1 MFYDIMPTFPDL
13 VVGLNNYIYSLL
25 ILFISVTIYYG
36 YTYFRL
42 FNKKGNQYIDLSK
55 LMYPTN
61 ENKFKKLRKTYCILI
76 VLATIIG
83 IVCIIISIKQAYIEY
98 TKLVYIGS
106 LIFIE
111 MLRVKILK
119 ELELFSSKSI
129 QKSPFNFIKNN
140 IGSTILYLFMTFI
153 ILPLLL
159 ASFVSSL
166 AYPKA
171 TSTFDYTNYKNL
183 YSLNDIENQDKLIK
197 IGENK
202 TYLNIYQ
209 DKHTNIF
216 YLEYLSR
223 DKTGALLNTQTINL
237 SDPNNTVHIRYID
250 NIVES
255 GYVPCVYTYETI
267 YLLEPLNKEQE
278 IFMPLIDYKNLESY
292 VTDPNKKR
300 EYWIFVDSELKEY
313 IDSFNIHELID
324 STKELPDRFK

>member
-1 MFYDIMPTFPDL
+1 MSYDIMPTFSDL

-42 FNKKGNQYIDLSK
+42 FNKKGNQYIDLSR

-61 ENKFKKLRKTYCILI
+61 EKKFKKLRKTYCILLI
-76 VLATIIG
+76 LVMIIG
-83 IVCIIISIKQAYIEY
+83 IICIVVSIKEAYIEY

-111 MLRVKILK
+111 MLRIKILK
-119 ELELFSSKSI
+119 ELEEFSSKSL
-129 QKSPFNFIKNN
+129 QNSPFNFIRNN
-140 IGSTILYLFMTFI
+140 IGSTILYLFMAFI
-153 ILPLLL
+153 ILPLIL
-159 ASFVSSL
+159 ASIVSKV
-166 AYPKA
+166 AYPNA

-183 YSLNDIENQDKLIK
+183 YSLDDIGQQNKLIK

-202 TYLNIYQ
+202 TYLNMYQ
-209 DKHTNIF
+209 DKHTEIF

-223 DKTGALLNTQTINL
+223 DRTGALLNTQVINL
-237 SDPNNTVHIRYID
+237 SDPNNTVYIRYID
-250 NIVES
+250 DIVES

-267 YLLEPLNKEQE
+267 YLLKPITKSQE
-278 IFMPLIDYKNLESY
+278 IFIPQIEYNNLESY

-313 IDSFNIHELID
+313 IDDFDIHKLID
-324 STKELPDRFK
+324 SAKELPERFK